1 MMGQGG
7 AWLRAF
13 IGRSSDKTMQPPPG
27 LVAWLSTPLPYPMS
41 IVLALQHLAVQS
53 VYFVLPAAA
62 AASVSRD
69 SGEITRFLCL
79 SILAAALWQ
88 ALQLL
93 TRGPIGSGYPIPAT
107 HTAALLG
114 AYMMTGRS
122 GGGFGAIGAMVF
134 LTGVAAFALVFVM
147 RRLRVFLPNEVAGVV
162 VILIGVALVSLATV
176 QLGLQPGG
184 TPPHTNALLTMFGT
198 LGVMVTLALSGT
210 KAAPFAVLIGSLAG
224 VVLAIALGQAPANAA
239 EVLAER
245 PWLALPQPWTPDF
258 AAVQPVAL
266 LAYLLALVAMI
277 ATAAGSMVVI
287 QRGSDAGWTRPDAP
301 PIRRGLLANG
311 IGIAAAGLLGGAAP
325 GPATAAVGLSIA
337 TGTLARRIAW
347 CGVPLLV
354 IVALCPKFVALFV
367 LTPAPVK
374 AAMLF
379 YVAGF
384 IMAQGCQLTAARLL
398 DTRRTLI
405 VAFGLS
411 SGLAVAIAPQIFAQ
425 TLPAIASP
433 LSFGAV
439 MAFLA
444 NLVTLPLVSRKADL
458 DLPLDARAG
467 RKASDWL
474 EQLGANW
481 GLKPQTARSAERAVS
496 ELAELLL
503 ERGAAAVSMSARRSE
518 DRVEIALNWQGEAL
532 PERSASARAEDLLGP
547 LEAQE
552 RFAVWMATREAQ
564 SFTQR
569 SSARGAEA
577 RLIFED

>member
-1 MMGQGG
+1 MQRPPGIL
-7 AWLRAF
+7 AWLN
-13 IGRSSDKTMQPPPG
+13 
-27 LVAWLSTPLPYPMS
+27 TPLPYPLS
-41 IVLALQHLAVQS
+41 IGLALQHMAVQS

-62 AASVSRD
+62 AGAVSSD
-69 SGEITRFLCL
+69 PGEITRFLCL
-79 SILAAALWQ
+79 SILAAAIWQ

-93 TRGPIGSGYPIPAT
+93 TRGPIGSGYPIPGT
-107 HTAALLG
+107 HTAAMLG
-114 AYMMTGRS
+114 AYMMTGHS
-122 GGGFGAIGAMVF
+122 GAGFGAIGAMVF
-134 LTGVAAFALVFVM
+134 LTGVVAFGLVFVM
-147 RRLRVFLPNEVAGVV
+147 QRLRVFLPNEVAGVV
-162 VILIGVALVSLATV
+162 VILIGVALVALATL

-184 TPPHTNALLTMFGT
+184 TPPDTDALLVMFGS
-198 LGVMVTLALSGT
+198 LGVMIGLALSRT
-210 KAAPFAVLIGSLAG
+210 KAAPFAVLAGSLAG
-224 VVLAIALGQAPANAA
+224 VVLAILLGQAPVNAA
-239 EVLAER
+239 EVIAER
-245 PWLALPQPWTPDF
+245 PWLALPQPWAPDF
-258 AAVQPVAL
+258 GAVQPLSL
-266 LAYLLALVAMI
+266 LAYLLALVAMM
-277 ATAAGSMVVI
+277 ATATGSLVVI
-287 QRGSDAGWTRPDAP
+287 QRAADADWTRPDGV

-311 IGIAAAGLLGGAAP
+311 LAIAAAGLLGGAAP

-337 TGTLARRIAW
+337 TGTLARRIVW

-354 IVALCPKFVALFV
+354 VLALCPKFVAMFV

-384 IMAQGCQLTAARLL
+384 IMAQGCQLTTVRLL

-411 SGLAVAIAPQIFAQ
+411 SGLAVAVAPQIFARA
-425 TLPAIASP
+425 LPEIASP

-444 NLVTLPLVSRKADL
+444 NLCTLPLVSQKAEL
-458 DLPLDARAG
+458 ELPMNARAG

-474 EQLGANW
+474 EQIAANW

-496 ELAELLL
+496 ELAELLM
-503 ERGAAAVSMSARRSE
+503 ERGAAAVTLSARRAE
-518 DRVEIALNWQGEAL
+518 DRVEIGLNWVGEAL
-532 PERSASARAEDLLGP
+532 PERSATVRAEDLLGP
-547 LEAQE
+547 IEAQE

-569 SSARGAEA
+569 SSSRGAEA